1 MKIDLHC
8 HTKQIKSGDGEKR
21 NVTPEVFREK
31 VINADVKIVAITN
44 HNAFDYDQYVEL
56 RDAVSDVCSVW
67 PGVEI
72 DIQGSNKKKFHL
84 IVVANPDHAKDFADG
99 VASLFLGQNLE
110 TCKLDLQQVY
120 DGLNKY
126 DVIYISH
133 FHKTPGITEEDRLRL
148 QEIVG
153 DLSRV
158 FGETSDHRSMGVF
171 ANHEFSVLIG
181 SDVKD
186 WGEYE
191 QCTFAELRLPVEN
204 FAQFCLLAKR
214 DVVVVDT
221 LRNKKQIYDLMAS
234 PYKKVSFPLKI
245 YADVNVIFGQKG
257 TGKSE
262 ILTSLYN
269 RMRDQGV
276 ACVKYT
282 GAEKDDDFSELLKTK
297 DMERDLSKVGASD
310 CEDAFRAIFEW
321 VDCAPTLFT
330 NYSNWY
336 ETRDNNA
343 NKRSMQITEA
353 AFLGD
358 ADLPEL
364 DGHTQDHKNMK
375 SAVKSLGKIDM
386 GKYLTA
392 SETQQLQELMQRLRE
407 AISGELRVDVIEKY
421 AYHLTDYSLG
431 RIKHHAD
438 KNTDTVSK
446 PSSTGFREYAAGR
459 LKLLKSIDMI
469 LQNLQMRECNE
480 QEYLGELE
488 DKGKVY
494 INKRYR
500 MLKFGES
507 KTDEFPSS
515 IGIRALRE
523 LVLLLRQAR
532 EQIFSTDLASTL
544 KDFTERCAEC
554 RITSLKPFLGLSK
567 QIVLASGA
575 EYKPSNGERG
585 ILLLQQKLG
594 KEADAYFL
602 DEPELGMGNSYID
615 TNIRPLIT
623 ALAKRHKVVVVATH
637 NANIAVRT
645 LPYTSIFRVH
655 ENGVYT
661 TYVGNPF
668 NDLLVNIDDPSDV
681 RSWTTESM
689 HTLEGGEEAFY
700 ERKNIYESKGN

>member
-31 VINADVKIVAITN
+31 ISNADIKIVAITN
-44 HNAFDYDQYVEL
+44 HNAFDYEQYITL
-56 RDAVSDVCSVW
+56 RDAVSDICAVW

-72 DIQGSNKKKFHL
+72 DIQGSNGKKFHL
-84 IVVANPDHAKDFADG
+84 IVVANPERAQDFSAG
-99 VASLFLGQNLE
+99 VNELFCGMNLE
-110 TCKLDLQQVY
+110 NCKLDLKQVY
-120 DGLNKY
+120 DKLNEF

-133 FHKTPGITEEDRLRL
+133 FHKTPGISEEDRIRL
-148 QEIVG
+148 QEIVA
-153 DLSRV
+153 DPSRV

-186 WGEYE
+186 WSEYE
-191 QCTFAELRLPVEN
+191 KCTFAELRLPVES

-221 LRNKKQIYDLMAS
+221 LRNKKQIYNIIAS
-234 PYKKVSFPLKI
+234 PYKNVKLPLKL

-262 ILTSLYN
+262 ILNSVYN
-269 RMRDQGV
+269 RMVDQGIS
-276 ACVKYT
+276 CVKYT
-282 GAEKDDDFSELLKTK
+282 GAEKDDDFTELLKNK
-297 DMERDLSKVGASD
+297 DMDRDLSKVGASD
-310 CEDAFRAIFEW
+310 CEDAFSVIFEW
-321 VDCAPTLFT
+321 VDTAPTLFT
-330 NYSNWY
+330 NYSSWY
-336 ETRDNNA
+336 ETRDNNT
-343 NKRSMQITEA
+343 NKRSMRITEA

-364 DGHTQDHKNMK
+364 DCHMNDHKCIKIAEKNLKKVTLERYLSPDDAATFSHLLQML
-375 SAVKSLGKIDM
+375 SAS
-386 GKYLTA
+386 
-392 SETQQLQELMQRLRE
+392 MQVVMR
-407 AISGELRVDVIEKY
+407 ADVIEKY
-421 AYHLTDYSLG
+421 AHQLTDYSID
-431 RIKHHAD
+431 RIKLHAD

-446 PSSTGFREYAAGR
+446 PSSAGFREYAEGR
-459 LKLLKSIDMI
+459 LKLRKAIGIILENLKVPVH
-469 LQNLQMRECNE
+469 NEREH
-480 QEYLGELE
+480 LGELE

-494 INKRYR
+494 INRRYR
-500 MLKFGES
+500 MLDFEHS
-507 KTDEFPSS
+507 KTEEFP
-515 IGIRALRE
+515 IGIRALKD
-523 LVLLLRQAR
+523 LVQILQKAY
-532 EQIFSTDLASTL
+532 EQIFSTELSSIL
-544 KDFTERCAEC
+544 NEFTEICEEYGVK
-554 RITSLKPFLGLSK
+554 SLKPFLGLSK
-567 QIVLASGA
+567 QIVLDSEE

-594 KEADAYFL
+594 KDADAYFL

-615 TNIRPLIT
+615 TNIRPLIS
-623 ALAKRHKVVVVATH
+623 ALARRHKVVVVATH

-668 NDLLVNIDDPSDV
+668 NDMLVNLDNPTDI

-689 HTLEGGEEAFY
+689 HTLEGGKEAFY
-700 ERKNIYESKGN
+700 ERKNIYESKSD

>member
-31 VINADVKIVAITN
+31 IINADVKIVAITN
-44 HNAFDYDQYVEL
+44 HNAFDYDQYVLL
-56 RDAVSDVCSVW
+56 RDAVSDVCAVW

-84 IVVANPDHAKDFADG
+84 IVVANPDRAKDFADG
-99 VASLFLGQNLE
+99 VAVLFHGLNLE

-120 DGLNKY
+120 DGLNAY

-133 FHKTPGITEEDRLRL
+133 FHKTPGISEEDRLRL

-153 DLSRV
+153 DPSRV

-186 WGEYE
+186 WSEYE
-191 QCTFAELRLPVEN
+191 RCTFAELRLPVES

-221 LRNKKQIYDLMAS
+221 LRNKKQIYDLIAS

-245 YADVNVIFGQKG
+245 YADVNIIFGQKG

-262 ILTSLYN
+262 ILNSLYN

-297 DMERDLSKVGASD
+297 DMERDLSKVGAAD
-310 CEDAFRAIFEW
+310 CEDAFRAIFDW
-321 VDCAPTLFT
+321 VDCAPALFT

-353 AFLGD
+353 AYLGD

-364 DGHTQDHKNMK
+364 DGHAQDHRNVK
-375 SAVKSLGKIDM
+375 SAVKSLAKIDL
-386 GKYLTA
+386 GKYLST
-392 SETQQLQELMQRLRE
+392 SEVQAFQKLLLHLRE
-407 AISGELRVDVIEKY
+407 TITDNLRVDVVEKY
-421 AYHLTDYSLG
+421 AYQLTDYSLG

-446 PSSTGFREYAAGR
+446 PSSTGFREFAAGR
-459 LKLLKSIDMI
+459 LKLLKTIDLI
-469 LQNLQMRECNE
+469 LKNLELPEFNE

-488 DKGKVY
+488 DKGEVY

-500 MLKFGES
+500 MLRFTES
-507 KTDEFPSS
+507 RTDEFPTGV
-515 IGIRALRE
+515 GIRTLKD
-523 LVLLLRQAR
+523 LVHLLQQAR
-532 EQIFSTDLASTL
+532 ERIFSTDLASIL
-544 KDFTERCAEC
+544 KDFAEKC
-554 RITSLKPFLGLSK
+554 GECSITSLKPFMGLAK
-567 QIVLASGA
+567 QVVLASGA

-668 NDLLVNIDDPSDV
+668 NDLLVNIEDSNDV

>member
-31 VINADVKIVAITN
+31 VINADVRIVAITN
-44 HNAFDYDQYVEL
+44 HNAFDYEQYVTL
-56 RDAVSDVCSVW
+56 RDAVSDVCTVW

-72 DIQGSNKKKFHL
+72 DILGSNKKKFHL
-84 IVVANPDHAKDFADG
+84 IVVANPDRAKEFADG
-99 VASLFLGQNLE
+99 VSALFNGLNLE
-110 TCKLDLQQVY
+110 TCKLDLRQVY
-120 DGLNKY
+120 DGLNEY

-133 FHKTPGITEEDRLRL
+133 FHKTPGISETDRLRL

-153 DLSRV
+153 DPSRV

-186 WGEYE
+186 WDEYE
-191 QCTFAELRLPVEN
+191 KCTFAELRLPVEN

-221 LRNKKQIYDLMAS
+221 LRNKKQIYNLTAS
-234 PYKKVSFPLKI
+234 PYKNVNLPLNI

-262 ILTSLYN
+262 ILNSLYN
-269 RMRDQGV
+269 RMYAQGIS
-276 ACVKYT
+276 CVKYT

-297 DMERDLSKVGASD
+297 DMDRDLSRVGASD
-310 CEDAFRAIFEW
+310 CEETFKAIFDW
-321 VDCAPTLFT
+321 VDCSPTLFA

-343 NKRSMQITEA
+343 NKRSMRITEA
-353 AFLGD
+353 TYLGD

-364 DGHTQDHKNMK
+364 EEHTRDHKNVK
-375 SAVKSLGKIDM
+375 SAVKSLAGVNLEN
-386 GKYLTA
+386 YLPPSDATLFA
-392 SETQQLQELMQRLRE
+392 HLLQQLSNSIRGNLCADM
-407 AISGELRVDVIEKY
+407 IEKY
-421 AYHLTDYSLG
+421 AHRLTDFSIE
-431 RIKHHAD
+431 RIKLHAD

-446 PSSTGFREYAAGR
+446 PSSTGFREFAEGR
-459 LKLLKSIDMI
+459 LKLQRTIGAI
-469 LQNLQMRECNE
+469 LQNLEMPEHNQR
-480 QEYLGELE
+480 EYLGELE
-488 DKGKVY
+488 GKGEVY

-500 MLKFGES
+500 MLDPACSRTE
-507 KTDEFPSS
+507 EFPV
-515 IGIRALRE
+515 GIRSLKE
-523 LVLLLRQAR
+523 LVLILRKAHD
-532 EQIFSTDLASTL
+532 EIFGAELSSVL
-544 KDFTERCAEC
+544 KEFAEKC
-554 RITSLKPFLGLSK
+554 EEHGIISLKPFLGLSK
-567 QIVLASGA
+567 QIILASGE

-615 TNIRPLIT
+615 TNIRPLIS
-623 ALAKRHKVVVVATH
+623 ALARRHKVVVVATH

-655 ENGVYT
+655 ENGIYT
-661 TYVGNPF
+661 TYIGNPF
-668 NDLLVNIDDPSDV
+668 NDMLVNLEDPGDV

-700 ERKNIYESKGN
+700 ERKNIYESKND